1 MKNSHSTYCFL
12 SILLFILGIPL
23 LVVGAQ
29 QGNASG
35 GLVLIIPFIVV
46 SGLLPALGILLI
58 FLGIVVF
65 QFSIF
70 HQAAR
75 RIPHVSESTNGHH
88 YQKKE
93 AYSKRGEGRG
103 RESPG
108 YLPLKNGKPIF
119 SRADTKSSGKAK
131 GGGIIFIGPIPIIF
145 GDSMSMRYLLPCAI
159 ILFILM
165 IIAGILF

>member
-1 MKNSHSTYCFL
+1 MAMKNSHNTYYFL

-29 QGNASG
+29 QGDASG

-75 RIPHVSESTNGHH
+75 RQE
-88 YQKKE
+88 E
-93 AYSKRGEGRG
+93 AYSERGEGRR

-108 YLPLKNGKPIF
+108 DFPLKNGKPIF
-119 SRADTKSSGKAK
+119 SRADTKSSGKVK

-145 GDSMSMRYLLPCAI
+145 GDSRSMRYLLPGAI